1 METRRLALG
10 DHRRRD
16 RLGVTLVDH
25 AVDGVHGG
33 QADLPIQLGDHASE
47 ALALVGQLV
56 DLGAGE
62 AVQTVA
68 EDHVERLGGEDVGL
82 DGVEH
87 HAVELLD
94 ADGDARAGG
103 AALLTGSAGVQVGPL
118 LRLSARGHADG
129 AAAGAAA

>member
-1 METRRLALG
+1 MEPRCLALG
-10 DHRRRD
+10 DERGGD
-16 RLGVTLVDH
+16 GLGVALVDH
-25 AVDGVHGG
+25 AVDRVHGG
-33 QADLPIQLGDHASE
+33 EADLAIQLGDDIGEAV
-47 ALALVGQLV
+47 ALAGQLV

-62 AVQTVA
+62 AVKTVA
-68 EDHVERLGGEDVGL
+68 EDHVECLRGEDVGL